1 MLTCPACGR
10 EAPDDSA
17 FCSKCGAALAAP
29 AAHPE
34 ERKVVTTLFCDLVGS
49 TALGEDADPE
59 DVDALLR
66 RYNAL
71 ARQVVESHGGTVEKF
86 IGDAVVAVFGVPAT
100 HEDDPERAVRAGL
113 KLVQAVEELPPVAGH
128 PIQVRVGVN
137 TGEALVRL
145 DVTPGSGEGFLTGDA
160 VNVGARL
167 EAAAPPMG
175 VVGGATTHELTRKA
189 IVYEALPPVA
199 AKGKREP
206 LEAWLAKEPL
216 ARTGARALEGATPFV
231 GRAVEL
237 SYLTALLDKAADSS
251 SPQIALVVGE
261 PGIGKSRLVAE
272 LFAQVEASPRLVT
285 WRQGRCLPYG
295 EGVTFWALAEI
306 VKGHAGILE
315 SDGRE
320 TVEAKLEQVLP
331 AGEDRPWFR
340 QRLRALLGLEAPKAE
355 REENFTAWLRF
366 LEEVAA
372 QGPTVLILEDLHWA
386 DEALLDFLEFFALH
400 VTHVPLMIV
409 ATARSELFE
418 RHPSF
423 GGAVRINRIA
433 LEPLSQDEIEAL
445 IASVL
450 DDLAVDLRTSIAKQA
465 QGNPF
470 YAEESA
476 RLVRDRAEDE
486 SGTSLLAGSVQA
498 VIAARL
504 DALAPE
510 LKALLSDAAVVGD
523 VFWAGLLV
531 AMSERGPD
539 EVAQALDELTV
550 KQLVYRVRSS
560 SMAGEREY
568 AFSHALAREV
578 GYAQL
583 PRLTRARKHAAV
595 AGWIERKASDR
606 AEDLAEIL
614 AHHYATAVDLARAAG
629 ETELADSVLESA
641 IAFLTLAGKRVLG
654 VDVGAAERYYSRA
667 LDLAGASAD
676 ERPGLLCG
684 WAKVLSLT
692 KRSRESVAVW
702 EKAIEGLRAAGE
714 RRRAAVE
721 MCELAG
727 ALETLGEPTDELCR
741 SALDLLAG
749 DDPSPELVRVLEI
762 DVAGSFV
769 TEKLTAQ
776 EVIEAADRVVAI
788 SSQLGLPEPAI
799 ALAFRGQARMNLGDR
814 GGIDDMDRAQAAAK
828 AQGLA
833 DVLTGIQ
840 FNYAAS
846 IMDFRGARAALE
858 AAMQGLDVAQRRGDQ
873 TMALAFRAGLI
884 YAQYQTGDWD
894 DALAGV
900 EALETA
906 LRETEDHFSL
916 FLMQIWWVAMLA
928 ARGEPEEA
936 NRHVGWLLEH
946 GAASEAPWISAWALA
961 AAIAVNS
968 ALAQSQIASGMLRD
982 LRQYKVFD
990 YVELFST
997 VIRAALNAGDSDL
1010 AAGLVQDLAPSSPMR
1025 EHIQT
1030 TCQVLL
1036 DDASGEHATAATG
1049 FADAAA
1055 RWHDFGVPYEEA
1067 QALLGQG
1074 RCLVA
1079 LGRTL
1084 EATPVLE
1091 QARVIFARLKAKPAL
1106 GETDALFATAGNG
1119 QAAR

>member
-1 MLTCPACGR
+1 MLTCPTCQAELPDGFEFCG
-10 EAPDDSA
+10 
-17 FCSKCGAALAAP
+17 KCGTALAVP

-34 ERKVVTTLFCDLVGS
+34 ERKVVTSLFCDLVGS
-49 TALGEDADPE
+49 TAMGEDADPE

-66 RYNAL
+66 RYNSL
-71 ARQVVESHGGTVEKF
+71 ARKVVENHGGTVEKF

-113 KLVQAVEELPPVAGH
+113 KLVEAVEELPPVAGR
-128 PIQVRVGVN
+128 PVQIRVGIS

-175 VVGGATTHELTRKA
+175 VVVGALTHELTRKA
-189 IVYEALPPVA
+189 IVYEALLPVA

-206 LEAWLAKEPL
+206 QAAWLAKEPL
-216 ARTGARALEGATPFV
+216 ARTGAQVFEGATPFV
-231 GRAVEL
+231 GRSAEL
-237 SYLTALLDKAADSS
+237 SYLTALLDKAADST

-272 LFAQVEASPRLVT
+272 LFTHVEASERLVT

-306 VKGHAGILE
+306 VKAHAGILE
-315 SDGRE
+315 TDGRE
-320 TVEAKLEQVLP
+320 TVEAKVEEVLP
-331 AGEDRPWFR
+331 GGEDRPWFR
-340 QRLRALLGLEAPKAE
+340 QRLRALLGLEAAKAE

-366 LEEVAA
+366 LEEIAA

-433 LEPLSQDEIEAL
+433 LEPLSQDETEEL
-445 IASVL
+445 IGSVL
-450 DDLAVDLRTSIAKQA
+450 DDLAADLRASIAEQA

-476 RLVRDRAEDE
+476 RLVRDRAEGDPR
-486 SGTSLLAGSVQA
+486 TSLLAGSVQA
-498 VIAARL
+498 VVAARL

-510 LKALLSDAAVVGD
+510 LKAVLSDAAVVGD
-523 VFWAGLLV
+523 VFWDGLLA
-531 AMSERGPD
+531 AMCDRGPD
-539 EVAQALDELTV
+539 EVARALDELTV

-568 AFSHALAREV
+568 AFGHALAREV
-578 GYAQL
+578 AYGQL
-583 PRLTRARKHAAV
+583 PRLERAKQHTAV
-595 AGWIERKASDR
+595 AHWTEEKAGDR

-667 LDLAGASAD
+667 IDLAGASAD

-684 WAKVLSLT
+684 WAKVLALT
-692 KRSRESVAVW
+692 NRHRESAAVW
-702 EKAIEGLRAAGE
+702 EKGIEGLRAAGE
-714 RRRAAVE
+714 LRTAAVE
-721 MCELAG
+721 MCELG
-727 ALETLGEPTDELCR
+727 GVFETLGEPTWKICQ
-741 SALDLLAG
+741 SALDLLSG
-749 DDPSPELVRVLEI
+749 DDPSPELVRVLET
-762 DVAGSFV
+762 DVAGAFL
-769 TEKLTAQ
+769 TDKLTYH
-776 EVIEAADRVVAI
+776 EVIEAADRVVAMC
-788 SSQLGLPEPAI
+788 SQLGLPEPAFAVSI
-799 ALAFRGQARMNLGDR
+799 RGQARMGLGDR
-814 GGIDDMDRAQAAAK
+814 GGIDDYDRAMAAAK
-828 AQGLA
+828 TQGLA
-833 DVLTGIQ
+833 DDLATIQ
-840 FNYAAS
+840 YNYATN
-846 IMDFRGARAALE
+846 IMDFRGVRAALE
-858 AAMQGLDVAQRRGDQ
+858 ATVRGLDDASRRGNQ
-873 TMALAFRAGLI
+873 AFAQGFRTALIGRRYHA
-884 YAQYQTGDWD
+884 GDWD
-894 DALAGV
+894 EALEGV
-900 EALETA
+900 EALEAA
-906 LRETEDHFSL
+906 LRAAEDNFGL
-916 FLMQIWWVAMLA
+916 FTMQVPRAAMLA

-936 NRHVGWLLEH
+936 KTIIGWLLEH
-946 GAASEAPWISAWALA
+946 GRASETPFVSALGLA
-961 AAIAVNS
+961 AAVIVDS
-968 ALAQSQIASGMLRD
+968 ELARSQVARELLRD
-982 LRQYKVFD
+982 LRRHEVLD
-990 YVELFST
+990 YVEFFPS
-997 VIRAALNAGDSDL
+997 VIRAALKAGDNDL
-1010 AAGLVQDLAPSSPMR
+1010 AAGLLQDLAPLSPMR
-1025 EHIQT
+1025 EHIRT
-1030 TCQVLL
+1030 MCHALL
-1036 DDASGEHATAATG
+1036 HEARGECAAAAAG

-1079 LGRTL
+1079 LGRAP
-1084 EATPVLE
+1084 EAAPPLNA
-1091 QARVIFARLKAKPAL
+1091 AREILAKLKAKPAL
-1106 GETDALFATAGNG
+1106 EETEKLLS
-1119 QAAR
+1119 RR